1 MAIAFKKEM
10 DNMSDNLNA
19 NLKNAT
25 AQADQATDN
34 AKTVWN
40 VTWGWLTGHPV
51 VLAIVFFVLGAI
63 IL

>member
-1 MAIAFKKEM
+1 
-10 DNMSDNLNA
+10 MSDNLNA

-40 VTWGWLTGHPV
+40 VAWGWLAGHPV
-51 VLAIVFFVLGAI
+51 VLAIVFFVLGA
-63 IL
+63 LVL